1 MSANLLS
8 RLALAAS
15 VGAATVLA
23 AGGCSS
29 TPAASSSKSGPELT
43 HITVGVLPIED
54 SAPLFIAIKEGYFK
68 QEGLT
73 VTPKI
78 IEQSTLAIPDMLSG
92 SIDIVGSGNYVSFLD
107 AEAKGVV
114 KVRIL
119 AAASQCGSGNTL
131 NVLALPK
138 SKITSP
144 AALAGKSIAVNL
156 TNNVQTLTI
165 NAVLKADG
173 VNPATVKYVQIPFPD
188 MAAALKAGSVD
199 AMSAVE
205 PFITGAEQADAHELG
220 EGGQGNRGCECQTG
234 SGQCQREPATEAT
247 QVKPLKQCLECQPLA
262 GESDLRRHR
271 RQAHGREQR
280 ADPEG
285 KPGAA
290 QPSALRD
297 PVVSAGAIYPVRAQ
311 KQSAFRQRMAGQV
324 QQRHGPGE
332 AGEFNVAVFAKDQ
345 ARTQR
350 RDGDAGDRRTER
362 QHLLR
367 LAAQAAQRLAPESM
381 RVAHRSRTRGSIHA

>member
-78 IEQSTLAIPDMLSG
+78 IQQSTLAIPDMLSG

-205 PFITGAEQADAHELG
+205 PFITGAEQADGAVSVLA
-220 EGGQGNRGCECQTG
+220 QC
-234 SGQCQREPATEAT
+234 SGPTAGLPLSGYYAT
-247 QVKPLKQCLECQPLA
+247 QAWVQKYPKTALA
-262 GESDLRRHR
+262 F
-271 RQAHGREQR
+271 QA
-280 ADPEG
+280 
-285 KPGAA
+285 
-290 QPSALRD
+290 
-297 PVVSAGAIYPVRAQ
+297 AID
-311 KQSAFRQRMAGQV
+311 K
-324 QQRHGPGE
+324 
-332 AGEFNVAVFAKDQ
+332 
-345 ARTQR
+345 
-350 RDGDAGDRRTER
+350 
-362 QHLLR
+362 
-367 LAAQAAQRLAPESM
+367 AQALADSDHKLVQDVLPTYSTITPKIASLISLPDYPPSLDPTQIERIATLMLSGGM
-381 RVAHRSRTRGSIHA
+381 LKSPLNVMPLLFHPRGS